1 MLPMSQ
7 RKPETLKTVC
17 VNRKARF
24 DYELLEHY
32 ELGMVLAGSEV
43 KALREGKGNLT
54 DAYVA
59 LRGGRPMV
67 YNLEISPYSYDK
79 SAVLATRRDRELLL
93 NRLEIRKL
101 EARIKKEKG
110 LTLIPLSVYF
120 KGPWAKLEVA
130 VAKGRKKGDK
140 REVIKRREAQR
151 DIDRVGRERR

>member
-1 MLPMSQ
+1 MQPMSQ
-7 RKPETLKTVC
+7 RKAETHRTVC

-54 DAYVA
+54 DSYVA
-59 LRGGRPMV
+59 LRDGRPV
-67 YNLEISPYSYDK
+67 VHNLEISPYSHDQ
-79 SAVLATRRDRELLL
+79 SATLATRRDRDLLL

-101 EARIKKEKG
+101 QARLKKEKG
-110 LTLIPLSVYF
+110 LTLVPLSVYF

-130 VAKGRKKGDK
+130 VAKGRKRGDK
-140 REVIKRREAQR
+140 REVLKRREAQR
-151 DIDRVGRERR
+151 DIDRAGRERR